1 MKIIAFLCKITFC
14 FWGFASVLQAQNLAF
29 APQYDAKVNVQK
41 IERLSPKA
49 ATMKVILVICDNYI
63 SAENNGIAQS
73 VRVDMGTMTQLFN
86 VLEKRNI
93 IKVEKTVL
101 QGTKATIDNIR
112 AAMKNLQVGTDDVI
126 MFYFSGHGGMQ
137 NGKTFLFTADE
148 KELQR
153 SEIEAVFNSKPAR
166 LKMIITDACSNDVD
180 GLSATRSLSKSGQQI
195 DAGEFDAIY
204 KELFL
209 NHQGMLHL
217 SASSEGEYAWSNDN
231 FGGFFTYHF
240 VKEGLIK
247 KPVGDWQTIF
257 TGAKDK
263 TSQMFMRMPS
273 EQRAQLAKE
282 GIKNQ
287 TAKAFAMP
295 KAKTGNGNLA
305 NNTTNNL
312 PNNNTT
318 NNLPNNNTNNNNNN
332 NNNQQTNNNN
342 LPNNNTNTNN
352 NNTNNNTNNGG
363 GGGGLINNLQN
374 KKGTIVID
382 NYTDEVVNFYI
393 DNNKSNSIV
402 WDKGKVKNMS
412 VAAGKSVSINQGYA
426 VLGFNSDGAETYYE
440 IEEGNYFFATDESS
454 VLDLFYKEKN
464 ITAENHH
471 TVAQTDYAQLLLGKW
486 EWEDMATEEIVVT
499 TFRRDNTFTDQYPNE
514 ASGGTWQVQREKV
527 DEKDYTIITFTL
539 KQDNGSDLEID
550 YIVTIEEEYPNE
562 VQLVFV
568 AAYENGEE
576 IPYEEAEEYFETNI
590 FMTKVK

>member
-1 MKIIAFLCKITFC
+1 MKIVTLLCKMAFC
-14 FWGFASVLQAQNLAF
+14 FLFFISALRAQDLAF
-29 APQYDAKVNVQK
+29 APQYDVKVEVQK
-41 IERLSPKA
+41 IEGASPKA
-49 ATMKVILVICDNYI
+49 ATMKVILVICDNYV

-93 IKVEKTVL
+93 MKVEKTVL
-101 QGTKATIDNIR
+101 QGTKATLANIR
-112 AAMKNLQVGTDDVI
+112 TAIKNLQVGSDDVL

-137 NGKTFLFTADE
+137 NGKTFLFSSDE

-153 SEIEAVFNSKPAR
+153 SEIEAAFNAKPAR
-166 LKMIITDACSNDVD
+166 LKMIVTDACSNDVD

-209 NHQGMLHL
+209 NYQGILNI
-217 SASSEGEYAWSNDN
+217 SASTEGEYAWSNDN

-247 KPVGDWQTIF
+247 KPIGDWQTIF
-257 TGAKDK
+257 TAAKEK

-282 GIKNQ
+282 GVKNQ
-287 TAKAFAMP
+287 TAKAFALP
-295 KAKTGNGNLA
+295 KAKTENLA

-312 PNNNTT
+312 PNNNNNQQQQTN
-318 NNLPNNNTNNNNNN
+318 NNLPNNNNQQTNNNLPNNN
-332 NNNQQTNNNN
+332 NNNQQTNNN
-342 LPNNNTNTNN
+342 LPNNT
-352 NNTNNNTNNGG
+352 
-363 GGGGLINNLQN
+363 
-374 KKGTIVID
+374 KGTIVID
-382 NYTDEVVNFYI
+382 NYTDNVVNFYI

-412 VAAGKSVSINQGYA
+412 VAAGKSVTISQGYA
-426 VLGFNSDGAETYYE
+426 VLGFNSMGAETYYE
-440 IEEGNYFFATDESS
+440 VENGNYFFAVDEGS

-464 ITAENHH
+464 ITSANYQ

-486 EWEDMATEEIVVT
+486 EWEDIATEEMVVT
-499 TFRRDNTFTDQYPNE
+499 TFRRDNTFTDQYPSE
-514 ASGGTWQVQREKV
+514 ASSGSWKVLREKV
-527 DEKDYTIITFTL
+527 EEKDYTIITFSL
-539 KQDNGSDLEID
+539 KQDDGSDLEID
-550 YIVTIEEEYPNE
+550 YIVTMEEEYPNE
-562 VQLVFV
+562 IQLIFV
-568 AAYENGEE
+568 AAYESGQE
-576 IPYEEAEEYFETNI
+576 IPYEEAEAYFETNI